1 MRMSQ
6 SPTQTVSLGSI
17 LTRYGIVLSFII
29 LLVTLAIISPNFLSP
44 NNLFNVLRQVSING
58 VLAVGMTFVILTA
71 GIDLSIGA
79 ILALSGAVAASLVTG
94 SAPMNP
100 VLAVLAGTATGMAC
114 GALNGVLIA
123 RFAVPAFV
131 VTLGMLSVAR
141 GATLLYSG
149 GRPVANLSGEFRW
162 LGQGVVAGIPVP
174 VVLFAIVFA
183 IAAFVL
189 RYTVYGRRIY
199 AVGGNPKSARTS
211 GINPARIVF
220 SVYVIMGALAG
231 LAGVMLTAR
240 TTAALPQA
248 GLGYELDAIAAV
260 VIGGTSLTGGVGRIG
275 YTLIGVLM
283 IGVISNGLDLLGVSS
298 YYQQIIKG
306 SIIVLSVM
314 IDRSRSRH
322 S

>member
-94 SAPMNP
+94 SAPINP

-174 VVLFAIVFA
+174 VILFAIVFA

-306 SIIVLSVM
+306 SIIILSVM

>member
-174 VVLFAIVFA
+174 VILFAIVFA